1 MLSLSNNLNEIR
13 IFMTDCSFQ
22 SAIRFIKNRT
32 AFKEV
37 RMVSIQTMNSMGF
50 DKVYEEI
57 KDLMVKNL
65 SIVIFELKFSKEF
78 LTNEVIWKLENGHE
92 L

>member
-1 MLSLSNNLNEIR
+1 
-13 IFMTDCSFQ
+13 
-22 SAIRFIKNRT
+22 
-32 AFKEV
+32 
-37 RMVSIQTMNSMGF
+37 MVSIQTMNSMGF